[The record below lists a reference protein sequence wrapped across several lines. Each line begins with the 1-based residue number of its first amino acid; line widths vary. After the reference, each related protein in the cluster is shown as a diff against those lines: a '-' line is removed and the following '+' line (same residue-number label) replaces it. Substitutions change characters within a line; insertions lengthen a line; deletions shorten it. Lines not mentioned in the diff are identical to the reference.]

1 MNKTKF
7 IALCLLF
14 SMVLGVLSIPI
25 EVKANGIDH
34 TKVIDTLEAYQ
45 IFLSSKSSNGD
56 FSLTDPIANL
66 IVERQNFYERY
77 FDIGLHSNLINI
89 QSSFDL
95 NSMVVSDT
103 GTVEVYEFVNLTGSP
118 KLKVAADY
126 PIYKA
131 ALLAK
136 QGTNDIEV
144 SILLDAYAKEI
155 LDGVQ
160 QSIDEGEFTF
170 TIINKHVMVFDPIT
184 WTLKTD
190 GFTSRAKDDPG
201 TDEVSW
207 VDGEFIRRE
216 PEFEQMVE
224 YEIYHTPI
232 EVFTQ
237 ELLETQTEI
246 AKGKI
251 GQISGGNINYTYNG
265 SSAASYIRTW
275 VRVNTTPCPG
285 GSVFQDAR
293 FYNNSQYAYHD
304 CLDCTNYASQAMYY
318 GGLPQTAQW
327 YPESGAWV
335 GVNANANYLIQYGY
349 GTYIAKTNLALGDLG
364 VQWNTHT
371 AMVSALNPLRYS
383 SHTNDRL
390 NQPWNDVLSY
400 CIDVH
405 VQY

>member
-1 MNKTKF
+1 
-7 IALCLLF
+7 
-14 SMVLGVLSIPI
+14 
-25 EVKANGIDH
+25 
-34 TKVIDTLEAYQ
+34 
-45 IFLSSKSSNGD
+45 
-56 FSLTDPIANL
+56 
-66 IVERQNFYERY
+66 
-77 FDIGLHSNLINI
+77 
-89 QSSFDL
+89 
-95 NSMVVSDT
+95 MVVSDT
-103 GTVEVYEFVNLTGSP
+103 GTVEIYEFVNLTGSP

-201 TDEVSW
+201 TDEVNW
-207 VDGEFIRRE
+207 VDGEFIKRE

-224 YEIYHTPI
+224 YEIHHTPI
-232 EVFTQ
+232 ETFAQ
-237 ELLETQTEI
+237 EILQIQTEI
-246 AKGKI
+246 AYNRKN
-251 GQISGGNINYTYNG
+251 QLSGMITDTDYSGTA
-265 SSAASYIRTW
+265 AASYIRTW
-275 VRVNTTPCPG
+275 VRVNNLNCPG
-285 GSVFQDAR
+285 GDIKDPVWQDYSA
-293 FYNNSQYAYHD
+293 YNLSQYPTRYD

-318 GGLPQTAQW
+318 GGLHQELGWFPDSA
-327 YPESGAWV
+327 SWV
-335 GVNANANYLIQYGY
+335 NV
-349 GTYIAKTNLALGDLG
+349 KTNYYWLINTGKAVVTSQPYLSLGDLG
-364 VQWNTHT
+364 IAPYTHT

-390 NQPWNDVLSY
+390 NYPWQSVLST
-400 CIDVH
+400 CVDVIGN
-405 VQY
+405 